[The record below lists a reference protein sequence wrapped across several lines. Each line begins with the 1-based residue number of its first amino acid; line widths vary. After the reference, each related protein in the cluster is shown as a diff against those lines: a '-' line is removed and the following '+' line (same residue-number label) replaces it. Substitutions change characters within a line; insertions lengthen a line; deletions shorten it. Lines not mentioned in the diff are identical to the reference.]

1 MRVVV
6 LMSTYQ
12 GEKFVAEQIESIL
25 NQLPRDG
32 RLIVRDD
39 GSLDRTVNIIQS
51 FADPRIEI
59 TCGSNVGFARS
70 FFSLMAAA
78 PNDAEMIMLSD
89 QDDVWLPQKIERA
102 WQHLKDTDGVPTLY
116 CARQQLVNETLHPIA
131 LSKRCLRPPSFQNAL
146 TENIVTGCTAA
157 FNRDA
162 LHLALQIKMPERV
175 YFHDWWL
182 YLVVAAFGKVIVD
195 EEATILYRQHARNAI
210 GRGAGFMQYVEILRF
225 MRKRSWVH
233 IMYSQIEVF
242 TVAHASKLSP
252 LQRQLLENYFTP
264 QQATSVLRLLFSCKR
279 FRQSFI
285 GDVFLRGLLVAE
297 MAFGR
302 GLLPPLPHRTS

>member
-225 MRKRSWVH
+225 MRERSWVH
-233 IMYSQIEVF
+233 IMHSQIEVF
-242 TVAHASKLSP
+242 TVAHASKL
-252 LQRQLLENYFTP
+252 
-264 QQATSVLRLLFSCKR
+264 ALRAIR
-279 FRQSFI
+279 
-285 GDVFLRGLLVAE
+285 A
-297 MAFGR
+297 
-302 GLLPPLPHRTS
+302 

>member
-78 PNDAEMIMLSD
+78 PTDAEMIMLSD

-162 LHLALQIKMPERV
+162 LHLALQIKIPERV

-195 EEATILYRQHARNAI
+195 EEATILYRQHSGNTI
-210 GRGAGFMQYVEILRF
+210 GRGAGFMQYVEIFRF
-225 MRKRSWVH
+225 IRKRSWVH
-233 IMYSQIEVF
+233 IMYRQIEEF
-242 TVAHASKLSP
+242 TTV
-252 LQRQLLENYFTP
+252 YTP
-264 QQATSVLRLLFSCKR
+264 QLSRPQKTLLQKYFNPHEFSSVTRLIFSSKC
-279 FRQSFI
+279 FRQSLL
-285 GDVFLRGLLVAE
+285 GDIFLRSLIIVELAS
-297 MAFGR
+297 GR
-302 GLLPPLPHRTS
+302 GLTPR